1 METFFYRFYPQTCT
15 AFYHFPPI
23 KHSHHFL
30 YHFSPYIMY
39 AYTVFFIVA
48 PPLIMNTIFFFIIS
62 SYIMHLL
69 LLFPHPVAETMSS
82 KLFYTLN
89 LSFPIYQ
96 LLDKKTNTKKQ
107 TQKNKWKILS
117 QPSTV
122 EEILVFCYSVLYY
135 NVLYIECTH
144 GLDIDFLEYIYFGIV
159 LSILILQRIFFLCPW
174 YKYLV

>member
-1 METFFYRFYPQTCT
+1 MQTFFYRFFPQTCT

-48 PPLIMNTIFFFIIS
+48 PPLIMNTIFF
-62 SYIMHLL
+62 
-69 LLFPHPVAETMSS
+69 
-82 KLFYTLN
+82 

-144 GLDIDFLEYIYFGIV
+144 GLDIDFLEYIYSSIV
-159 LSILILQRIFFLCPW
+159 LSILILQQMFFLCPW